1 MLKYHFTREADED
14 LENIWFYGLTT
25 WNVDQADRYYQQL
38 MSMIVHLSENPLHG
52 KSEALIVDRLRSYPS
67 GSHRIY
73 YMPEDEYIT
82 IIRVLHQS
90 MDTERHIEN

>member
-1 MLKYHFTREADED
+1 MLNYHFTREADED
-14 LENIWFYGLTT
+14 LDNIWFYGLTT

-38 MSMIVHLSENPLHG
+38 ISMIVHLSENPLHG
-52 KSEALIVDRLRSYPS
+52 KSEAMIVDRLRSYPC

-73 YMPEDEYIT
+73 YTPEDEYIT

>member
-82 IIRVLHQS
+82 IIRVLLS
-90 MDTERHIEN
+90 